1 MLVDAKCI
9 FPAYVSSNRIH
20 TAMTISSTIIS
31 PIPCLASLTVSIVF
45 EKEDVDSQAE
55 HFVAE
60 ANQAF
65 RQKCAKR

>member
-1 MLVDAKCI
+1 
-9 FPAYVSSNRIH
+9 
-20 TAMTISSTIIS
+20 
-31 PIPCLASLTVSIVF
+31 VF